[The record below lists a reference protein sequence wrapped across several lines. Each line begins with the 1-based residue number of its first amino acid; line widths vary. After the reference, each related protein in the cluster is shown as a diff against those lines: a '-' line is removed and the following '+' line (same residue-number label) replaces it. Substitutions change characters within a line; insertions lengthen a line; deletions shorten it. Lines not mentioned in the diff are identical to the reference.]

1 MKHDNVIMYDVFMW
15 NYNNNAIC
23 DDAIFI
29 SSYNIET
36 LSHKIMWLI
45 VQEWVTFGMHI
56 PKF

>member
-1 MKHDNVIMYDVFMW
+1 MKHDNVIMYDAFMW

-29 SSYNIET
+29 SSYIIET
-36 LSHKIMWLI
+36 LGHKIRLLI
-45 VQEWVTFGMHI
+45 VKERATFGMHI